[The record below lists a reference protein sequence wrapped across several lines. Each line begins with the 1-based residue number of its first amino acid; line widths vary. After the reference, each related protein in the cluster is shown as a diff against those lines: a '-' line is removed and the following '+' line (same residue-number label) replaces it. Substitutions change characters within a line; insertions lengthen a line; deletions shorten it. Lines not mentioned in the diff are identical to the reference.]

1 MCFVYVVSTYGHDNE
16 FWLVDNYFER
26 VPGKRNRGKNCHE
39 KRGKRNDKEQGD
51 FLDIRHRVYRSCY

>member
-1 MCFVYVVSTYGHDNE
+1 MYVCVVITYGHDNQ

-39 KRGKRNDKEQGD
+39 KRGKRNECN
-51 FLDIRHRVYRSCY
+51 FLDMT